1 MAIERVRIA
10 LRPTGGGGAFTT
22 LRRTNDA
29 LTVGTETVR
38 SDNVRSDR
46 KRDGQKVT
54 TLTVGGTLDFE
65 MTAAEYDQI
74 LAAALC
80 TTWQADTPVAGT
92 DQIKVGTTDVQFDIL
107 KSYLDSDRHVLMTGM
122 YVTQLQLT
130 MNAGE
135 KITAQATF
143 MGEGHDDAYDPS
155 GDTFNAPADA
165 LFFDSTSNLS
175 SIEIDGAPISG
186 MCITAM
192 SLTIANGFASDQ
204 CLGSLYQ
211 KHHKGSVD
219 ITGSKAFRMSAAAFD
234 LWKNSITNTPIS
246 SSFTMGD
253 GSNSYVFNIGRE
265 YLSGDLPSGALDAIL
280 SVELSTTVATDA
292 SGDMISIERTLA
304 P

>member
-10 LRPTGGGGAFTT
+10 IRAAGSAGNWTV

-29 LTVGTETVR
+29 LTVGAQTVR
-38 SDNVRSDR
+38 SDNVRDDR
-46 KRDGQKVT
+46 MRDGQKIST
-54 TLTVGGTLDFE
+54 ITVGGTLDFE

-80 TTWQADTPVAGT
+80 SDWVADTPAVGT
-92 DQIKVGTTDVQFDIL
+92 DQLKVGTTDVQFDVL

-122 YVTQLQLT
+122 YVSQLQLT

-143 MGEGHDDAYDPS
+143 MGEGHDDAYDPA
-155 GDTFNAPADA
+155 GDVFDA
-165 LFFDSTSNLS
+165 VSDAILFDSSSNLS
-175 SIEIDGAPISG
+175 SIQIDGQPVAG

-192 SLTIANGFASDQ
+192 SLAIANGFASDQ
-204 CLGSLYQ
+204 CLGSVHQ
-211 KHHKGSVD
+211 RHHKGSCD
-219 ITGSKAFRMSAAAFD
+219 ITGSKTIRMSAGAFD
-234 LWKNSITNTPIS
+234 LWKNTLANTPIS

-253 GSNSYVFNIGRE
+253 GTDSYVFSIGKE
-265 YLSGDLPSGALDAIL
+265 YLSGDLPSGGLDSIL
-280 SVELSTTVATDA
+280 SVELSTTAAVDA
-292 SGDMISIERTLA
+292 AGDMIKIERTLA